1 MMFSSAQRQAAILQ
15 GGFTVVEL
23 VLVIIIV
30 AVLGAIAMPRFVGN
44 RAFQERGYYEELATS
59 LKFAQKFA
67 VASGCAVRMRVD
79 ATGYQARQQQM
90 IGGRCDPNDAA
101 WPTPVVLADSQA
113 LVGSTPNGVLV
124 APAVTVV
131 FDPLGRTNLGGNQ
144 TISVGPFSLTIQA
157 DSGYVV
163 AP

>member
-1 MMFSSAQRQAAILQ
+1 MFPSARRQAAGFQ
-15 GGFTVVEL
+15 RGFTVVEL
-23 VLVIIIV
+23 VVVIIIV

-44 RAFQERGYYEELATS
+44 RAFAERGYYEELATS

-67 VASGCAVRMRVD
+67 VASGCAVRVQID
-79 ATGYQARQQQM
+79 AAGYEARQQQ
-90 IGGRCDPNDAA
+90 IVAGRCDPNDAS
-101 WPTPVVLADSQA
+101 WPTPVLLADSQA
-113 LVGSTPNGVLV
+113 LVGTTPGGVLV

-144 TISVGPFSLTIQA
+144 TINVGPFSLTIQA